1 MLAGDGEVLQLE
13 GDADVVDTALEAR
26 DGTTLRSVQAKTRV
40 EPYVWRPGELGRVI
54 SSWLSGSPGDDER
67 FDFVTDGHLGARRYQ

>member
-1 MLAGDGEVLQLE
+1 
-13 GDADVVDTALEAR
+13 
-26 DGTTLRSVQAKTRV
+26 
-40 EPYVWRPGELGRVI
+40 VI